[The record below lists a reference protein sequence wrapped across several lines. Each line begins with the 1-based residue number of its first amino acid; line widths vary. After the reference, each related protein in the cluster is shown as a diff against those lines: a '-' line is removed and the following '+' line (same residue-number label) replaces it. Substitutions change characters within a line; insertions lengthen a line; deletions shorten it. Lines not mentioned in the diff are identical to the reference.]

1 MTNFYGRVGAMINRV
16 KVELIDDWRL
26 FWRFWSVRLG
36 IIGTALTGVLV
47 AFPDA
52 ALYAWNLLP
61 SDLKAAIPEQYVPLI
76 GVGVFVLSLVAR
88 LIKQQR
94 PEPKG
99 VTDNATDGTKN
110 PN

>member
-1 MTNFYGRVGAMINRV
+1 MTNRV

-36 IIGTALTGVLV
+36 IIGTALTGALV

-61 SDLKAAIPEQYVPLI
+61 SDLKAAIPERYVPLI
-76 GVGVFVLSLVAR
+76 GVAVFVLSLLAR

-99 VTDNATDGTKN
+99 VNEDETDGTKDTN
-110 PN
+110 